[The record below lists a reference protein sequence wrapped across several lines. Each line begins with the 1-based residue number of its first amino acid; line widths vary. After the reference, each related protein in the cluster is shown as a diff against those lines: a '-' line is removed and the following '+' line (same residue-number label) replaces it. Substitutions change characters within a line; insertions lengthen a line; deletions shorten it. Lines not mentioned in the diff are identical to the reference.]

1 MKNQYLKISA
11 VIAAIFAASQAV
23 AGPVG
28 YGAAATG
35 GGSKA
40 AVSVPTM
47 ADMQKQIDAYSGSG
61 GLVLKYTGKFDYS
74 TISDVCAQW
83 KKPAQIVE
91 IKNKNDITIL
101 GADDSSANFGIHVVG
116 LSNNIIIRNM
126 TIGLLPG
133 GEAADSISLEGNS
146 KGSPSNVWIDHNTV
160 FASLTHCPGAGD
172 ASFDGGI
179 DMKKG
184 AHHVTVSYNYVHDY
198 QKVALNGYS
207 DSDTKNAAA
216 RTTYHHN
223 RFENVQSRLPL
234 QRRGMSHIYNNY
246 FGNVS
251 TSGINIRMGGQSL
264 IEANYF
270 ENVQNPVTSRDSSA
284 IGYWELKDNYVG
296 SGITWVASASTP
308 SVDAKDWKTT
318 KAYGATGYAYTPT
331 PAASVKAKVFAT
343 AGARTKLAE

>member
-1 MKNQYLKISA
+1 MKFTYLKSA
-11 VIAAIFAASQAV
+11 VAVAAIFAATQAL

-28 YGAAATG
+28 YGAATTG
-35 GGSKA
+35 GGSKT
-40 AVSVPTM
+40 AVSVATM

-61 GLVLKYTGKFDYS
+61 GLVLQYTGKFNYA
-74 TISDVCAQW
+74 TITDVCAQW
-83 KKPAQIVE
+83 KKAAQTVE
-91 IKNKNDITIL
+91 IKNKSDITII
-101 GADDSSANFGIHVVG
+101 GANGSSANFGIHVVG
-116 LSNNIIIRNM
+116 KANNVIIRNM
-126 TIGLLPG
+126 TIGLLQG

-146 KGSPSNVWIDHNTV
+146 TGSPSNIWVDHNTI
-160 FASLTHCPGAGD
+160 FASLTKCTGAGD

-184 AHHVTVSYNYVHDY
+184 VHHVTISYNYVHDY

-234 QRRGMSHIYNNY
+234 QRYGMSHIYNNY

-264 IEANYF
+264 IESNYF

-296 SGITWVASASTP
+296 SGITWVASTSSP

-318 KAYGATGYAYTPT
+318 KAYGATGYTYSVT
-331 PAASVKAKVFAT
+331 PAASVKAKVIAT
-343 AGARTKLAE
+343 AGAATNLAE